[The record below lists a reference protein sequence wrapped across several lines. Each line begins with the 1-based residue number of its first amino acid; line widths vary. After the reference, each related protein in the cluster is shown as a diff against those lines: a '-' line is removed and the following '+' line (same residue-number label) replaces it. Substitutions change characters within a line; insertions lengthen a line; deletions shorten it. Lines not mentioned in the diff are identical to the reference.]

1 MTTRNGWNKAER
13 SWIDFS
19 GPILTTG
26 EIAEVLELCYHE
38 LLVHFFNIAVN
49 GFEARSNARRNRNFG
64 GSMVLMKWK
73 KTWSR
78 TLCL

>member
-1 MTTRNGWNKAER
+1 MTTKNGWNKAER

-19 GPILTTG
+19 GPIHTTG
-26 EIAEVLELCYHE
+26 EIAEVLE

-64 GSMVLMKWK
+64 DSVILMKWK